1 MPATSGDEPAWSGLG
16 ERDDGCWTGPDLGGG
31 RGGGV
36 LLVLS
41 VRLSVDPADEI
52 LYH

>member
-1 MPATSGDEPAWSGLG
+1 MPATSGDELASGLG

-36 LLVLS
+36 LLLS
-41 VRLSVDPADEI
+41 VRLSDDPANKI
-52 LYH
+52 